1 MNLNVLIAHRIGKKA
16 AGKGKLSKISN
27 IIASVSVGLSIAIM
41 IIAIAIACGFRSEIW
56 EKASGFSGDI
66 TIQSPGVDI
75 TNHQYPIYP
84 LSYTKEL
91 ASLPFVESIQRV
103 SYRPGTIKTQDHI
116 PGVLFK
122 GIGSDYNLKFYK
134 KHLIEGELPDYTP
147 KQDSTGRVLPP
158 SNQIV
163 ISKRLAQMLN
173 FKCGDKATAY
183 FIDEDVTLRRF
194 TICGIFDAQL
204 DELDKALVLAD
215 ERHISRLNKWKEGE
229 LSGYEITV
237 KDKFRNRTAKCLDA
251 IDEAIYKHS
260 TEDDPSIVPSSL
272 DERYYIL
279 FDWLHLLDL
288 NVVIILA
295 LMIAVAGFN
304 MISGLLIILFE
315 RISQIGLFKALGMRT
330 NDIIKIFLY
339 RAASIVLAGLVPGNL
354 AAIAFCMLEK
364 HFKFISL
371 DPTSYFVNHVPVK
384 IDAITIILLNVTAF
398 VLIMLI
404 MLIPCRMI
412 SKISP
417 SKSLKVE

>member
-41 IIAIAIACGFRSEIW
+41 IIAIAVAAGFRSEIW

-66 TIQSPGVDI
+66 TIQAPGVEI
-75 TNHQYPIYP
+75 TNHQFPIYP

-91 ASLPFVESIQRV
+91 SSLPFVESLQKV
-103 SYRPGTIKTQDHI
+103 SYRTGTIKTEDHI
-116 PGVLFK
+116 QGVLFK
-122 GIGSDYNLKFYK
+122 GIGSDYNLDFYQ

-147 KQDSTGRVLPP
+147 KLDSTGRTLPP
-158 SNQIV
+158 SNEIV
-163 ISKRLAQMLN
+163 ISKRLAQMLG

-183 FIDEDVTLRRF
+183 FIDEDITLRRF

-204 DELDKALVLAD
+204 DELDKALVIAD
-215 ERHISRLNKWKEGE
+215 ERHISRLNRWKEGE
-229 LSGYEITV
+229 VSGYEIIV
-237 KDKFRNRTAKCLDA
+237 KEQFKNKTDKCLDA
-251 IDEAIYKHS
+251 IDETIYKYS
-260 TEDDPSIVPSSL
+260 TEDDPSIVPTTL

-304 MISGLLIILFE
+304 MVSGLLIILFE

-339 RAASIVLAGLVPGNL
+339 RAASIVLAGLIPGNL
-354 AAIAFCMLEK
+354 AAITFCILEK

-384 IDAITIILLNVTAF
+384 IDATTIITLNVMAF
-398 VLIMLI
+398 ILIMLI
-404 MLIPCRMI
+404 MLIPCRMV
-412 SKISP
+412 SRISP